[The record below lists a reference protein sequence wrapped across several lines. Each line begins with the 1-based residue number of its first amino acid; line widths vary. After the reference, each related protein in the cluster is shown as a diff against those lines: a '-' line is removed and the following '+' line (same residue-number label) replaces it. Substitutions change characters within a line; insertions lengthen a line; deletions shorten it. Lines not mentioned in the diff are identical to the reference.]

1 MQRCHNGLGSSSIVV
16 LLMFLWGLAAATA
29 TGAQGPPDPARVK
42 ALAAMLPESPCGV
55 GRPIGDRR
63 AWQAVAEAPPFR
75 EVVARAE
82 RLMASPLP
90 EADDDLYL
98 DFSRTGNRRRYERLR
113 SQRHARFAEL
123 TLAECIENRGR
134 FLPAI
139 EESITAV
146 CAEKSWV
153 YPAHDSDLGNFKGTT
168 ITIDLGSSATSWNL
182 ATANYWLG
190 DRLSP
195 ATRTRIRKELHRRT
209 FEPFESYVETGRPRL
224 WWATCTNN
232 WNAVCLAGVTGSA
245 LAAIDDRDRRAF
257 YAAAAEK
264 FVGNFLAG
272 FTPDGYCSE
281 GLGYWNYGF
290 GHYVL
295 LSETLYQATGGRVDL
310 MEAPP
315 IPAIARFPVRMEVV
329 PGVYPA
335 FADCGVGTLPDARLM
350 AFLSR
355 RFGWGLEEYERRALL
370 LAGGPSSSLFT
381 VGVYG
386 FPNSASQ
393 RPAATRAAEKPLR
406 DWFADAGILIGR
418 PATTNRRALAVA
430 LKGGHNA
437 EHHNHNDVGSFLVA
451 LEGQTPLV
459 DPGSEIYTARTF
471 GRDRYTSGVL
481 NSFGHPVPIVAG
493 KLQKTGRS
501 AAAQVLET
509 EFTDAADTIALDLRA
524 AYDVGDLKK
533 LVRRFDFSREGTG
546 RLTVTDEVAFT
557 SPQSFGT
564 ALITFSNWRKQGDDA
579 LVVGEGPGA
588 VQVRVD
594 TGTEPWELKAEKI
607 DEDLPGGRIPIR
619 LGIDLTRPVEKA
631 VVRLTIVPAQR

>member
-1 MQRCHNGLGSSSIVV
+1 MPCRRRGLGSSS
-16 LLMFLWGLAAATA
+16 LAALLILLSVLPLASA
-29 TGAQGPPDPARVK
+29 TGAQGPPEPARVK

-55 GRPIGDRR
+55 GRPIGDRG
-63 AWQAVAEAPPFR
+63 AWQAVADAPPFR

-98 DFSRTGNRRRYERLR
+98 DFSRTGNRRRYERVR

-139 EESITAV
+139 EDSIAAV

-153 YPAHDSDLGNFKGTT
+153 YPAHDAGLGNFKGTS

-182 ATANYWLG
+182 ATADYWLG
-190 DRLSP
+190 ERLSP
-195 ATRTRIRKELHRRT
+195 ATRTRIRDELQRRT
-209 FEPFESYVETGRPRL
+209 FEPFESYVETGQPRL
-224 WWATCTNN
+224 WWATGTNN
-232 WNAVCLAGVTGSA
+232 WNSVCLAGVTGSA

-264 FVGNFLAG
+264 FVENFLAG

-315 IPAIARFPVRMEVV
+315 IRAIARFAVRMEVV
-329 PGVYPA
+329 PGVYPP
-335 FADCGVGTLPDARLM
+335 FADCHVGSRPDARLM

-355 RFGWGLEEYERRALL
+355 RFGWGLEDYERQALL

-381 VGVYG
+381 MGVYG
-386 FPNSASQ
+386 FPNSAAK
-393 RPAATRAAEKPLR
+393 RPAAARAAETPLR
-406 DWFADAGILIGR
+406 VWFAEAGILICG
-418 PATTNRRALAVA
+418 PAPGNRRALAVA

-451 LEGQTPLV
+451 LEGHTPLV
-459 DPGSEIYTARTF
+459 DPGSEVYTARTF
-471 GRDRYTSGVL
+471 SRDRYTSGVL
-481 NSFGHPVPIVAG
+481 NSFGHPVPVVAG

-509 EFTDAADTIALDLRA
+509 EFTDAADSIALDLRA
-524 AYDVGDLKK
+524 AYDVDELEK
-533 LVRRFDFSREGTG
+533 LTRRFNFSREGTS
-546 RLTVTDEVAFT
+546 RLTVTDEVAFA
-557 SPQSFGT
+557 SPQRFGT
-564 ALITFSNWRKQGDDA
+564 ALITFSKWRKQGDDA

-588 VQVRVD
+588 VQVDVD
-594 TGTEPWELKAEKI
+594 TGAEPWELKAEKI
-607 DEDLPGGRIPIR
+607 DEDLPGGRVPIR
-619 LGIDLTRPVEKA
+619 LGIDLSRPVEKA
-631 VVRLTIVPAQR
+631 VVRLTVVPADQ